1 MANDI
6 KVVISIFVF
15 IGLAIAGFFIYNKI
29 YTRGYEQAHL
39 ECVEARQQYEQELQQ
54 KVTQLEGSLMTTQQL
69 AAQNQQ
75 KLSKQ
80 ITQITEQLKL
90 QPVTIVKNGECLP
103 SPTFVDSIG
112 EAIMRANQK

>member
-6 KVVISIFVF
+6 KIVVSIFILV
-15 IGLAIAGFFIYNKI
+15 GLAIAGFFIYNKI

-39 ECVEARQQYEQELQQ
+39 ECIEARQQYEQELQA
-54 KVTQLEGSLMTTQQL
+54 KITQLESSLTITQQQASKKQQKLTKQITEITQQL
-69 AAQNQQ
+69 
-75 KLSKQ
+75 KQ
-80 ITQITEQLKL
+80 

-103 SPTFVDSIG
+103 SPSFVDSIG